1 LPVLIECSDRLKI
14 IMIKKQ
20 ADVEDKRMIKINFLI
35 LPPKY
40 IILVW
45 RSFLITISG
54 DDYRSVA
61 K

>member
-1 LPVLIECSDRLKI
+1 MKI